1 MVIRLTANGLLT
13 KISRW
18 SLLLTIY
25 FEFIYYRPDRLF
37 SLDIILRRVSS
48 IFGTIFWLEEMTVY
62 FTYQYFHYEINVI
75 QESRLSKRH
84 WLVVYNFSK
93 LAKWQFLLVGLKT
106 WSNIAHPSCD
116 LTLMRNES
124 YEWAIMVP
132 PLLSKSLQICLPVL
146 IRYPKYRVMS
156 KIDGH
161 ISTLY
166 AIWLKSKM
174 TVWFDSEKG
183 PS

>member
-13 KISRW
+13 KISPW

-25 FEFIYYRPDRLF
+25 FELIYYRPDRIL
-37 SLDIILRRVSS
+37 SLDITLRRLSS
-48 IFGTIFWLEEMTVY
+48 FFDKFLLEQRTVY
-62 FTYQYFHYEINVI
+62 FTYQYFHYEINDI

-84 WLVVYNFSK
+84 WLVVYNFWK

-146 IRYPKYRVMS
+146 IRYPKHRIMS